1 MSDPERGRGDDRR
14 EDRRDDRDRRDD
26 GTQEDREPR
35 GDSGIDDS
43 VELVATSTVRVGFL
57 ALGFLILLYAVGQ
70 IVGVNVLGTLSAVL
84 DSHEVRW
91 MIIAF
96 FGVVLITLALR
107 GFRARQTP

>member
-1 MSDPERGRGDDRR
+1 MSDPERGHAD
-14 EDRRDDRDRRDD
+14 DRRDDRDRRDD
-26 GTQEDREPR
+26 DRRPEGER
-35 GDSGIDDS
+35 RDDGGIDDS

-57 ALGFLILLYAVGQ
+57 ALGFLILLYAIGQ
-70 IVGVNVLGTLSAVL
+70 IVGVNLLGALSTVL

-107 GFRARQTP
+107 GFKARQTP